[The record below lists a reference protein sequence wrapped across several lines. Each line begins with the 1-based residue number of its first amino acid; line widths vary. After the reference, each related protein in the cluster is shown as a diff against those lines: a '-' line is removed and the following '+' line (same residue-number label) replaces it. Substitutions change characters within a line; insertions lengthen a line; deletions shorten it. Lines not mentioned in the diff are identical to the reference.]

1 MARERYLL
9 GAQEDTIHTGV
20 IELKTAR
27 EKRKNWWY
35 YHKGYLLIGLIVAVI
50 AASWIYSAFFR
61 PKPDYSFGLVTS
73 FSVPAEVRESLE
85 KHIAQYAD
93 DRNGD
98 GQVMVT
104 VNSYIFGDTLSSND
118 YQAVQA
124 AFTRFAGDA
133 TMGTNIIYFH
143 DEDGLLALED
153 SLQGF
158 FQYNNGETMPEEAKD
173 FENAMRPWSDFAG
186 LAEFKAEGSELSNWT
201 PEVVQEL
208 CGRLRVSV
216 RAKDGSNIEKE
227 DKLLKYYDDSLAL
240 LDRLERGEMLA
251 QGAE

>member
-9 GAQEDTIHTGV
+9 GAEEDTIHTGV
-20 IELKTAR
+20 IELKTAK

-35 YHKGYLLIGLIVAVI
+35 YYKGYVLIALIVALV
-50 AASWIYSAFFR
+50 AGSWIHSAFFR
-61 PKPDYSFGLVTS
+61 PKADYSIGLLTS
-73 FSVPAEVRESLE
+73 FSVPTEVMESLE
-85 KHIAQYAD
+85 EHIAQYAD

-98 GQVMVT
+98 GKVMVT
-104 VNSYIFGDTLSSND
+104 VNSYIFGDALSSND

-133 TMGTNIIYFH
+133 TMGANIIYFH

-158 FQYNNGETMPEEAKD
+158 FQYNGGGTMPEDAKD
-173 FENAMRPWSDFAG
+173 FENAFRPWGSFAG
-186 LAEFKAEGSELSNWT
+186 LADFKAEGSELSNWT

-216 RAKDGSNIEKE
+216 RAKEGSNIEKDE
-227 DKLLKYYDDSLAL
+227 KLVQYYHDSLAL
-240 LDRLERGEMLA
+240 LDRLESGEKLA
-251 QGAE
+251 ESGG